1 MDVDAAK
8 RAAGEAAAGLIGDGA
23 RVGLGT
29 GTTAYWFIVALADR
43 VRDGLRISGVA
54 TSEATERLA
63 AGLAIPLAELD
74 AGGLDV
80 AVDGA
85 DAVDRD
91 LRLIKG
97 GGGAMLREKI
107 VAAAARRFVV
117 VIDDSKLHDMLGGTV
132 PVELLSFGAEH
143 TLALL
148 NATGGRFRLRTDPER
163 GGARSDNGNLLADG
177 EYPRLDDPEGLAA
190 RLDTIPGVLGHGLF
204 LGMADLVIV
213 GYPDGHV
220 EQRTAAHAVGA

>member
-43 VRDGLRISGVA
+43 VRDGLTVRGVA

-63 AGLAIPLAELD
+63 AGLDIPLAELD
-74 AGGLDV
+74 AGGLDI

-91 LRLIKG
+91 FRLIKG

-117 VIDDSKLHDMLGGTV
+117 VIDDSKLRDLLGGPV
-132 PVELLSFGAEH
+132 PVELLPFGAQH
-143 TLALL
+143 TLAML
-148 NATGGRFRLRTDPER
+148 NATGGRFRLRTESDA
-163 GGARSDNGNLLADG
+163 GGAQSDNGNLLADG
-177 EYPRLDDPEGLAA
+177 EYSRLDDPEGLAT
-190 RLDTIPGVLGHGLF
+190 RLDAIPGVLGHGLF

-220 EQRTAAHAVGA
+220 EQRTAARAVGA

>member
-43 VRDGLRISGVA
+43 VRSGLRVSGVA
-54 TSEATERLA
+54 TSEATEQLA
-63 AGLAIPLAELD
+63 AGLGIPLVELD
-74 AGGLDV
+74 AAGLDV

-85 DAVDRD
+85 DIVDPD

-117 VIDDSKLHDMLGGTV
+117 VIDDSKLRDTLGGAV
-132 PVELLSFGAEH
+132 PAELLPFGAQH

-148 NATGGRFRLRTDPER
+148 DATGGRFRLRTER
-163 GGARSDNGNLLADG
+163 EAGAARSDNGNLLADG
-177 EYPRLDDPEGLAA
+177 EYSHIDNPEGLAA
-190 RLDTIPGVLGHGLF
+190 RLEAIPGVLGHGLF

-213 GYPDGHV
+213 GYADGHV
-220 EQRTAAHAVGA
+220 EQRTAAHAVAE

>member
-1 MDVDAAK
+1 VDVDAAK
-8 RAAGEAAAGLIGDGA
+8 RVAGEAAAGLIGDGA

-29 GTTAYWFIVALADR
+29 GTTAYWFVIALADR
-43 VRDGLRISGVA
+43 VRDGLTVSGVA

-63 AGLAIPLAELD
+63 AGLDIPLAELD
-74 AGGLDV
+74 AGGLDI

-85 DAVDRD
+85 DAVDHD
-91 LRLIKG
+91 FRLIKG

-117 VIDDSKLHDMLGGTV
+117 VIDESKLRDLLGGPV
-132 PVELLSFGAEH
+132 PVELLSFGAQH

-148 NATGGRFRLRTDPER
+148 NATGGRFRLRTER
-163 GGARSDNGNLLADG
+163 EGGGARSDNGNLLADG

-190 RLDTIPGVLGHGLF
+190 RLDAIPGVLGHGLF

-220 EQRTAAHAVGA
+220 EQRTAARAVGA

>member
-8 RAAGEAAAGLIGDGA
+8 RAVGEAAAGLIGDGA

-29 GTTAYWFIVALADR
+29 GTTAYWFIVALANR
-43 VRDGLRISGVA
+43 VRAGLRVSGVA

-63 AGLAIPLAELD
+63 AGLNISLMELD
-74 AGGLDV
+74 GDGLDI

-85 DAVDRD
+85 DVVDSD

-97 GGGAMLREKI
+97 GGGAMVREKI
-107 VAAAARRFVV
+107 VAAAAQRFVV
-117 VIDDSKLHDMLGGTV
+117 VIDDSKLRDTLGGSV
-132 PVELLSFGAEH
+132 PAELLPFGVQH

-148 NATGGRFRLRTDPER
+148 DATGGRFRLRSER
-163 GGARSDNGNLLADG
+163 DGRGARSDNGNLLADG
-177 EYPRLDDPEGLAA
+177 EYPRIDDPEGLAA
-190 RLDTIPGVLGHGLF
+190 RLDAIPGVLGHGLF
-204 LGMADLVIV
+204 LGMTDLVIV

-220 EQRTAAHAVGA
+220 EQRRAAPAVAR

>member
-8 RAAGEAAAGLIGDGA
+8 RVAGEAAAGLIGDGA

-43 VRDGLRISGVA
+43 VRDGLRVSGVA

-63 AGLAIPLAELD
+63 AGLDIPLAELD
-74 AGGLDV
+74 AGGLDI

-91 LRLIKG
+91 FRLIKG

-117 VIDDSKLHDMLGGTV
+117 VIDESKLRDLLGGPV
-132 PVELLSFGAEH
+132 PVELLPFGVRH

-148 NATGGRFRLRTDPER
+148 NATGGRFRLRTESDGE
-163 GGARSDNGNLLADG
+163 GAQSDNGNLLADG
-177 EYPRLDDPEGLAA
+177 EYSRLDDPEGLAA
-190 RLDTIPGVLGHGLF
+190 RLDAIPGVLGHGLF

>member
-43 VRDGLRISGVA
+43 VRDGLTVRGVA

-63 AGLAIPLAELD
+63 AGLDIPLAELD
-74 AGGLDV
+74 AGGLDI

-91 LRLIKG
+91 FRLIKG

-117 VIDDSKLHDMLGGTV
+117 VIDDSKLRDLLGGPV
-132 PVELLSFGAEH
+132 PVELLPFGAQH
-143 TLALL
+143 TLAML
-148 NATGGRFRLRTDPER
+148 NATGGRFRLRTESDA
-163 GGARSDNGNLLADG
+163 GGAQSDNGNLLADG
-177 EYPRLDDPEGLAA
+177 EYSRLDDPEGLAA
-190 RLDTIPGVLGHGLF
+190 RLDAIPGVLGHGLF

>member
-29 GTTAYWFIVALADR
+29 GTTAYWFIVALANR
-43 VRDGLRISGVA
+43 VRAGLRVSGVA
-54 TSEATERLA
+54 TSEATDRL
-63 AGLAIPLAELD
+63 
-74 AGGLDV
+74 AGGLNIPLMDLDGDGLDI

-85 DAVDRD
+85 DVVDSD

-97 GGGAMLREKI
+97 GGGAMVREKI
-107 VAAAARRFVV
+107 VAAAAQRFVV
-117 VIDDSKLHDMLGGTV
+117 VIDDSKLRDTLGGSV
-132 PVELLSFGAEH
+132 PAELLPFGVQH

-148 NATGGRFRLRTDPER
+148 DATGGRFRLRSER
-163 GGARSDNGNLLADG
+163 DGTGARSDNGNLLADG
-177 EYPRLDDPEGLAA
+177 EYPGIDDPEGLAA
-190 RLDTIPGVLGHGLF
+190 RLDAIPGVLGHGLF
-204 LGMADLVIV
+204 LGMTDLVIV

-220 EQRTAAHAVGA
+220 EQRTAAPAVAQ

>member
-29 GTTAYWFIVALADR
+29 GTTAYWFIVSLADR

-63 AGLAIPLAELD
+63 AGLDIPLAELD
-74 AGGLDV
+74 AGGLDI

-91 LRLIKG
+91 FRLIKG

-117 VIDDSKLHDMLGGTV
+117 AIDDSKLRDLLGGPV
-132 PVELLSFGAEH
+132 PVELLPFGVRH

-148 NATGGRFRLRTDPER
+148 NATGGRFRLRTQSDG
-163 GGARSDNGNLLADG
+163 GGAQSDNGNLLADG
-177 EYPRLDDPEGLAA
+177 EYSRLDDPEGLAA
-190 RLDTIPGVLGHGLF
+190 RLDAIPGVLGHGLF

>member
-29 GTTAYWFIVALADR
+29 GTTAYWFIVALANR
-43 VRDGLRISGVA
+43 VRAGLRVSGVA

-63 AGLAIPLAELD
+63 AGLRIPLMELD
-74 AGGLDV
+74 GDGLDI

-85 DAVDRD
+85 DVVDPE

-97 GGGAMLREKI
+97 GGGAMVREKI

-117 VIDDSKLHDMLGGTV
+117 VIDDSKLRGVLGGWV
-132 PVELLSFGAEH
+132 PMELLPFGVQH

-148 NATGGRFRLRTDPER
+148 DPPVVASGFATSVTAGGPQ
-163 GGARSDNGNLLADG
+163 SDNANLLADG
-177 EYPRLDDPEGLAA
+177 EYPRIDDPEGLAA
-190 RLDTIPGVLGHGLF
+190 RLDAIPGVLGHGLF
-204 LGMADLVIV
+204 LGMTDLVIV
-213 GYPDGHV
+213 GYADGHV
-220 EQRTAAHAVGA
+220 EQRTAAPAVAQ